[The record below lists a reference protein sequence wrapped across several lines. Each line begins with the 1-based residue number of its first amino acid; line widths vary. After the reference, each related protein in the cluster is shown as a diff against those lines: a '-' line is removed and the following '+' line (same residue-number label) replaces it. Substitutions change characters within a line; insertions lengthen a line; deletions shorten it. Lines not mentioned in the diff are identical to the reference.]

1 VKSRRINPRLAKIH
15 LVYTV
20 AEVALLFGID
30 RNTVRAW
37 LRAGLRP
44 IEGGRPTLILGSEL
58 RRFLMDRKAKR
69 KRPTPAGHIFCFG
82 CREPRRPALDM
93 ADYIPLT
100 ATTGNLQGICPDC
113 ESMLNRIVS
122 RAKLDAVKGVLAVTF
137 KQADERLCQRAEP
150 SLNHDSGPPIAP
162 HAKTQS

>member
-1 VKSRRINPRLAKIH
+1 MSRRINPRLAKIH

-20 AEVALLFGID
+20 AEVGLLFGVD

-37 LRAGLRP
+37 LKAGLRP

-69 KRPTPAGHIFCFG
+69 KRPTLPGHIFCFG

-93 ADYIPLT
+93 ADYVPLT

-113 ESMLNRIVS
+113 EVMLNRIVS
-122 RAKLDAVKGVLAVTF
+122 WAKLDAVKGNLTVTF
-137 KQADERLCQRAEP
+137 RQADRRLCTRSEP
-150 SLNHDSGPPIAP
+150 SLNHDSTPPTALD
-162 HAKTQS
+162 AKTQS